1 MDSVLGQRLMQQ
13 ARKVEDTDTDTDSDL
28 SSTSIKSTE
37 EVERVLEGYGGVD
50 TSWIPNYSMKVQGC
64 SHVTDW
70 NWDNENNNG
79 GDNSNS
85 KLTTKRLL
93 KFRLCPSD
101 SCVSETSL
109 GCSGKSKYGDYIVDL
124 DIFLQTYL
132 DWLQQDLQDKCQQY
146 AWETCKCY
154 DDGSK
159 GQNFNQDQCE
169 FQCWYKKGKSE
180 CYVDYTQDDDGSGFQ
195 LDNYM
200 QCSPW
205 YPPGYNGKKNNNRQR
220 RKRKLNRR
228 NLEEDAQDDQQA
240 QDDQAAQDDQQEE
253 EDFEEEQDEEE
264 EEVYVEEE
272 YLVASNDR
280 VYYMGPH
287 CADSSNVYIGL
298 FVDDTCTKFADNYG
312 GTKSYK
318 ILTGTDLPYS
328 GNSPLVHKKCMS
340 CMAESDDMYN
350 NYNYNNEAASELCMN
365 SYASA
370 GKCENR
376 LSSVVNDPN
385 EAACNF
391 IHGIN
396 YIEQYSKGFR
406 FNPFKFFFSFVDDA
420 PDTYVI
426 VFASIFAA
434 AVFYALY
441 MKYRLSQTLQ
451 DRIKSKE
458 IAFNAAQV
466 ESHYTDVKVKDAF
479 LAM

>member
-1 MDSVLGQRLMQQ
+1 MQQ
-13 ARKVEDTDTDTDSDL
+13 ARKVEV
-28 SSTSIKSTE
+28 
-37 EVERVLEGYGGVD
+37 EVEVEEENISLELEKLERALEGYGGVD

-70 NWDNENNNG
+70 NWDNE
-79 GDNSNS
+79 DNADNS

-101 SCVSETSL
+101 SCDSATAL
-109 GCSGKSKYGDYIVDL
+109 GCSGKSKYGDYVVDL
-124 DIFLQTYL
+124 DIFLITYL
-132 DWLQQDLQDKCQQY
+132 DWLQQDLQDKCQQF

-159 GQNFNQDQCE
+159 DDNFNQDQCE

-180 CYVDYTQDDDGSGFQ
+180 CYTDYTQDDDGSGFQ

-200 QCSPW
+200 ECSPW
-205 YPPGYNGKKNNNRQR
+205 YPPGYNGKKNNN
-220 RKRKLNRR
+220 NRR
-228 NLEEDAQDDQQA
+228 LKNKIKSKSKSKSKFNKLSRKLEEDAQDDVNQA
-240 QDDQAAQDDQQEE
+240 QDDQAQDDQEYEE
-253 EDFEEEQDEEE
+253 EYEEDYEDEEE
-264 EEVYVEEE
+264 EEEEETYVEQE

-312 GTKSYK
+312 GAKSYK

-328 GNSPLVHKKCMS
+328 GNTPLVHKNCMS
-340 CMAESDDMYN
+340 CVAETDDMYN
-350 NYNYNNEAASELCMN
+350 YNYGNDVASELCTN
-365 SYASA
+365 TYSSA

-376 LSSVVNDPN
+376 LSGVVNDPN

-396 YIEQYSKGFR
+396 YIEQFSKGFR
-406 FNPFKFFFSFVDDA
+406 FNPFTFFFSFVDDA
-420 PDTYVI
+420 PETYVI
-426 VFASIFAA
+426 AFAA
-434 AVFYALY
+434 IFGAAVCYALY
-441 MKYRLSQTLQ
+441 MKYRLIQTLQ

-458 IAFNAAQV
+458 IAFSAAQV